1 MNKNKIDTAP
11 IYTIKYEKPINVNP
25 DKIKYTDIDPNKP
38 IKDNKEAIGFLLTI
52 TAIPK
57 NNAITL
63 IISRNSTVYPP
74 VKTSCTENN

>member
-38 IKDNKEAIGFLLTI
+38 INKNKGGNIL
-52 TAIPK
+52 
-57 NNAITL
+57 
-63 IISRNSTVYPP
+63 
-74 VKTSCTENN
+74 

>member
-25 DKIKYTDIDPNKP
+25 DRIKYRDIDPNKP
-38 IKDNKEAIGFLLTI
+38 IKDNNEAIGFLFII
-52 TAIPK
+52 TAILN

-63 IISRNSTVYPP
+63 NISRNSTVYPF
-74 VKTSCTENN
+74 VKIS